1 MRKTFLKAIYDFILG
16 PLRLAILP
24 DKNSER
30 LGLTSLRQER
40 ISNILP
46 FVRGRLLD
54 VGCGDNFLVEN
65 YGNGI
70 GVDVVDWGGSTVVVK
85 DSSRL
90 PFDSASFDTIV
101 FAASLNHI
109 PNRTDALREARRLL
123 RPSGRLVITMIGPFL
138 GRIGHFLWW
147 YSEEKKRGM
156 KKGEVY
162 GLSNKQIKRVCLEAG
177 FYLKKHLRF
186 VYGMN
191 NLYIFETSNDF
202 HQPSVCL
209 FFTYGMSLKKWDEA
223 GILNRETEL
232 YRKLVQRGAKVA
244 FFTYGGKE
252 ELSFQERL
260 GGIEIIPAYGQGKF
274 PSNRKLAFLGTFL
287 LPLRFRRIFCGFNV
301 LKTNQMWGSWVAIL
315 AKWLTRKKL
324 ILRCGFEHYQTL
336 VKENWPLLERVTFYV
351 YSFIA
356 YHCADS
362 VAVTSSPMAKYV
374 SHRFFVSANK
384 IHIMNSLIDT
394 QLFKPSNFED
404 KLERVIFVGRLS
416 KEKNLVS
423 LIQAAKLAGVGLD
436 LAGDGIM
443 RKTLEDLT
451 RRLSA
456 DVRFLGT
463 LENSQIADLLSKYEI
478 FILPS
483 FYEGNP
489 KSLLEAMSSGKAVIG
504 TDIEGIRC
512 IIKDG
517 ENGILCGQSASDISR
532 AILRLKNDPG
542 LLKSVQEGARKFATE
557 SFQSENIL
565 DREMKT
571 YEEVILV

>member
-1 MRKTFLKAIYDFILG
+1 
-16 PLRLAILP
+16 
-24 DKNSER
+24 
-30 LGLTSLRQER
+30 
-40 ISNILP
+40 
-46 FVRGRLLD
+46 
-54 VGCGDNFLVEN
+54 
-65 YGNGI
+65 
-70 GVDVVDWGGSTVVVK
+70 
-85 DSSRL
+85 
-90 PFDSASFDTIV
+90 
-101 FAASLNHI
+101 
-109 PNRTDALREARRLL
+109 
-123 RPSGRLVITMIGPFL
+123 
-138 GRIGHFLWW
+138 
-147 YSEEKKRGM
+147 
-156 KKGEVY
+156 
-162 GLSNKQIKRVCLEAG
+162 
-177 FYLKKHLRF
+177 
-186 VYGMN
+186 
-191 NLYIFETSNDF
+191 
-202 HQPSVCL
+202 
-209 FFTYGMSLKKWDEA
+209 
-223 GILNRETEL
+223 
-232 YRKLVQRGAKVA
+232 
-244 FFTYGGKE
+244 
-252 ELSFQERL
+252 
-260 GGIEIIPAYGQGKF
+260 
-274 PSNRKLAFLGTFL
+274 
-287 LPLRFRRIFCGFNV
+287 
-301 LKTNQMWGSWVAIL
+301 
-315 AKWLTRKKL
+315 
-324 ILRCGFEHYQTL
+324 
-336 VKENWPLLERVTFYV
+336 
-351 YSFIA
+351 
-356 YHCADS
+356 
-362 VAVTSSPMAKYV
+362 
-374 SHRFFVSANK
+374 
-384 IHIMNSLIDT
+384 MNSLIDT